1 MQRQA
6 DKARSEM
13 MASNKAEKIRGL
25 ERELYLQKSG
35 CASREM
41 DVPRILPAG
50 SADLAAWRQL
60 IDAIGKASTGGHA
73 VADVR
78 AERRG

>member
-1 MQRQA
+1 MI
-6 DKARSEM
+6 
-13 MASNKAEKIRGL
+13 ASNKAEKIRDL

-41 DVPRILPAG
+41 DVPRIIPAG
-50 SADLAAWRQL
+50 SADLAEWRQF
-60 IDAIGKASTGGHA
+60 IEAIGKASSGGHA